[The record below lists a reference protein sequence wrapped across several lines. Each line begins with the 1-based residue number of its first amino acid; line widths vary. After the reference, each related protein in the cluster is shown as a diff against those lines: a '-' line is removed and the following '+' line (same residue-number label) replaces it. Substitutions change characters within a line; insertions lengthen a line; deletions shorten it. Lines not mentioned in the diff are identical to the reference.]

1 MYCISFNDIIELNG
15 LLKDQGLHF
24 RIHLRD
30 ACGKQFCW
38 IEPLGNCAC
47 EGHFDE
53 MYQVLENFFA
63 GKRACMGRNLPGSD
77 LTECRVR
84 ISA

>member
-30 ACGKQFCW
+30 ACGKQSCW

-53 MYQVLENFFA
+53 M
-63 GKRACMGRNLPGSD
+63 
-77 LTECRVR
+77 
-84 ISA
+84 

>member
-30 ACGKQFCW
+30 ACGKQSCW
-38 IEPLGNCAC
+38 IEPLGNRAC

-53 MYQVLENFFA
+53 MDQVLENFFA
-63 GKRACMGRNLPGSD
+63 GKRASIEYDESKLNFWIL
-77 LTECRVR
+77 
-84 ISA
+84 SAD

>member
-30 ACGKQFCW
+30 ACGNPVGSNRLGIVHVKDILMKCIRFWRIFLQEK
-38 IEPLGNCAC
+38 EPRSS
-47 EGHFDE
+47 
-53 MYQVLENFFA
+53 M
-63 GKRACMGRNLPGSD
+63 M
-77 LTECRVR
+77 RVN
-84 ISA
+84 

>member
-30 ACGKQFCW
+30 ACGKQSCW

-53 MYQVLENFFA
+53 MYGLVEAYFERKGFSVEYDEQKMNF
-63 GKRACMGRNLPGSD
+63 
-77 LTECRVR
+77 VV
-84 ISA
+84 

>member
-30 ACGKQFCW
+30 ACGK
-38 IEPLGNCAC
+38 
-47 EGHFDE
+47 
-53 MYQVLENFFA
+53 
-63 GKRACMGRNLPGSD
+63 
-77 LTECRVR
+77 
-84 ISA
+84 

>member
-30 ACGKQFCW
+30 ACGNNPVGSNRLGIVHVKDILMKCIRFWRIFLQEK
-38 IEPLGNCAC
+38 EPRSS
-47 EGHFDE
+47 
-53 MYQVLENFFA
+53 M
-63 GKRACMGRNLPGSD
+63 M
-77 LTECRVR
+77 RVN
-84 ISA
+84 